1 MQSAGKQ
8 DPPAAVQLSHKI
20 MRIMQLQESQ
30 TPRNEEMRYSY
41 SKNNIHKKS
50 TRRVNKKQ
58 EKSRMEKKKG
68 KKNNNDDQLT
78 PMRPIV

>member
-1 MQSAGKQ
+1 
-8 DPPAAVQLSHKI
+8 

-58 EKSRMEKKKG
+58 EKAEWKRKKG
-68 KKNNNDDQLT
+68 NNDDQLT